1 MALSPS
7 GETDGRGDVAIG
19 NDRPDPRAT
28 PCVAR
33 GMTENPSPLSTV
45 QPARAALRFG
55 NRVSLDA
62 EVSLTPLGLLAIGG
76 LVSAILL
83 SVPPIVR
90 AAGKAARA
98 RRKAAR
104 GDRSAASG

>member
-1 MALSPS
+1 MADNL
-7 GETDGRGDVAIG
+7 
-19 NDRPDPRAT
+19 
-28 PCVAR
+28 
-33 GMTENPSPLSTV
+33 SPLSTV
-45 QPARAALRFG
+45 QSARAALRFG

-62 EVSLTPLGLLAIGG
+62 EVSVTPLGLLAIGA

-98 RRKAAR
+98 RRKAGHAGRAEASDQPSGRTRPGR
-104 GDRSAASG
+104 GGRADPAPG

>member
-1 MALSPS
+1 MADNL
-7 GETDGRGDVAIG
+7 
-19 NDRPDPRAT
+19 
-28 PCVAR
+28 
-33 GMTENPSPLSTV
+33 SPLSTA
-45 QPARAALRFG
+45 QSARAALRFG

-62 EVSLTPLGLLAIGG
+62 EIKVTPLGLLAIGG

-98 RRKAAR
+98 RRKAGR